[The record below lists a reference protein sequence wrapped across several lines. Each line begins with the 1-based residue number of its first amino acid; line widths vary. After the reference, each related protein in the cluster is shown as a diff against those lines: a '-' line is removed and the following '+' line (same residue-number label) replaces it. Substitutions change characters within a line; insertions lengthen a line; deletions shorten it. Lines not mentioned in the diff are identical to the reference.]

1 VGWDIS
7 YSLAEPPSD
16 LFDFTVM
23 SPQDPL
29 SAGGVL
35 TNNTQGTGG
44 NVAMNAQ
51 SSMRVIAAASG
62 GGNIAAGDSL
72 GQSDPFDYLDSFAF
86 APGHSG
92 NIRVTAVM
100 YADSGYTP
108 PGHEL
113 ELLLG
118 CSSAAGTRTW
128 ISCTWDRGGVRIMA
142 LMNGG
147 PSGYTILSPND
158 AGAGGLL
165 LATGD
170 VWVAELYRTSNI
182 VITKRNGAEILNSS
196 IGGSAAANAA
206 AIAVATGNGG
216 GIGCFRRTLAP
227 SDGTAANRYGFQ
239 SMQVETF

>member
-1 VGWDIS
+1 MGWDIS
-7 YSLAEPPSD
+7 YSLAEPPNGF
-16 LFDFTVM
+16 FDYTVM
-23 SPQDPL
+23 TPQDPL

-62 GGNIAAGDSL
+62 GINIAAGDAT

-118 CSSAAGTRTW
+118 CSSSAGNRTW
-128 ISCTWDRGGVRIMA
+128 ISCTWDRAGIRIMA
-142 LMNGG
+142 LMNG
-147 PSGYTILSPND
+147 PANGYSILSPND

-165 LATGD
+165 LSTGD
-170 VWVAELYRTSNI
+170 VWVAEIYRTSNI
-182 VITKRNGAEILNSS
+182 VITYRNGDVILNSS
-196 IGGSAAANAA
+196 VGGSAAANAA

-216 GIGCFRRTLAP
+216 GVGCFRRTTGP
-227 SDGTAANRYGFQ
+227 SSGTAANRYGFQ
-239 SMQVETF
+239 SMLVESF